1 MKPDPS
7 PTPTETSRTMQAATE
22 ALPSKAPAV
31 PAAVQPRRRPRLR
44 LGRFAPYFFISPFFV
59 IFLVF
64 GLFPLLF
71 SIYLS
76 FHRWEPAAG
85 LEAMNWV
92 GLENYVYVVL
102 NDDWFHKSLYN
113 TGWMAIVSGLPQ
125 HLVAL
130 PLAFFL
136 HTAFGR
142 WRNTFTGIY
151 FLPFITS
158 SVAISLVFS
167 TLFSRDFG
175 VVNASIAQLAQLP
188 VFSWFLPAQN
198 IDWGQP
204 QYTKWMIS
212 FVVFWRYVGWN
223 TVLYLS
229 AIQTIPKDLFE
240 ASTMDGA
247 SRWQQF
253 MHVVLPL
260 LRPMIFFAVTLT
272 IIGNL
277 QLFEE
282 PFILTGGTGGIDQ
295 AGKTA
300 AMHMYATAFVDGD
313 FGTASA
319 IAWMLFM
326 LIAAVTW
333 LNNRLLGQREE
344 KA

>member
-1 MKPDPS
+1 MN
-7 PTPTETSRTMQAATE
+7 EEEAGRVTMQAMSEPLTPQASGT
-22 ALPSKAPAV
+22 APAA
-31 PAAVQPRRRPRLR
+31 PLRKPRRLR
-44 LGRFAPYFFISPFFV
+44 NRFRGWAPYLFISPFFV

-71 SIYLS
+71 SAYLS

-85 LEAMNWV
+85 LAAMEWV
-92 GLENYVYVVL
+92 GFENYVYIVL

-113 TGWMAIVSGLPQ
+113 TGWMAIVSGVPQ

-130 PLAFFL
+130 PLAFFM
-136 HTAFGR
+136 HMAFRR
-142 WRNTFTGIY
+142 WRNAVVGVY

-175 VVNASIAQLAQLP
+175 VINASIAQLAQLP
-188 VFSWFLPAQN
+188 VFSWFLPEQN

-204 QYTKWMIS
+204 QYTKWMVS

-229 AIQTIPKDLFE
+229 AMQTIPKDLFE
-240 ASTMDGA
+240 AATMDGA
-247 SRWQQF
+247 TRWQQF
-253 MHVVLPL
+253 RHVVLPL

-319 IAWMLFM
+319 VAWLLFM

-333 LNNRLLGQREE
+333 LNNKLLGQKEE

>member
-1 MKPDPS
+1 MQAMSEPLTPEAR
-7 PTPTETSRTMQAATE
+7 TAAPTELRHKRTNLRA
-22 ALPSKAPAV
+22 
-31 PAAVQPRRRPRLR
+31 RLR
-44 LGRFAPYFFISPFFV
+44 GWVPYLFISPFFV

-71 SIYLS
+71 SAYLS

-85 LEAMNWV
+85 LAAMEWV
-92 GLENYVYVVL
+92 GFENYVYIVL

-113 TGWMAIVSGLPQ
+113 TGWMAIVSGVPQ

-130 PLAFFL
+130 PLAFFM
-136 HTAFGR
+136 HMAFKR
-142 WRNTFTGIY
+142 WRNAVVGAY

-167 TLFSRDFG
+167 TLFSRDYG
-175 VVNASIAQLAQLP
+175 VINASIAALHELP

-229 AIQTIPKDLFE
+229 AMQTIPKDLFE
-240 ASTMDGA
+240 AATMDGA
-247 SRWQQF
+247 TRWQQF
-253 MHVVLPL
+253 RHVVLPL

-319 IAWMLFM
+319 VAWLLFM

-333 LNNRLLGQREE
+333 LNNKLLGQKED

>member
-1 MKPDPS
+1 MQAMSEPVIPQA
-7 PTPTETSRTMQAATE
+7 PTEV
-22 ALPSKAPAV
+22 PAV
-31 PAAVQPRRRPRLR
+31 PPRKRRLPGARLR
-44 LGRFAPYFFISPFFV
+44 GWAPYLFISPFFV

-71 SIYLS
+71 SVYLS

-85 LEAMNWV
+85 LEAMNFV
-92 GLENYVYVVL
+92 GFENYVYIVL

-113 TGWMAIVSGLPQ
+113 TGWMAIVSGVPQ

-136 HTAFGR
+136 HMAFKR
-142 WRNTFTGIY
+142 SRNAVVGVY

-175 VVNASIAQLAQLP
+175 VVNASIAALQQLP
-188 VFSWFLPAQN
+188 VFGWFLPAQN

-229 AIQTIPKDLFE
+229 AMQTIPKDLFE
-240 ASTMDGA
+240 AATMDGA
-247 SRWQQF
+247 TRWQQF
-253 MHVVLPL
+253 RHVVLPL

-300 AMHMYATAFVDGD
+300 AMHMYATAFIDGD

-319 IAWMLFM
+319 VAWLLFM
-326 LIAAVTW
+326 LIAGVTW
-333 LNNRLLGQREE
+333 LNNKLLGQKEE